1 MDILIG
7 LLLMASVLWGVDSA
21 QVDSLLVRYR
31 DAFNSGDFEE
41 VRPLLSGGFTYADFD
56 THLSYSILESFVYLA
71 PYSIEDFDNVAISPA
86 GKDTVIVAFDM
97 VVSYAG
103 VQDTIPQAFVVV
115 IEGDSLK
122 IGALID
128 PDLVSPEN
136 RENHR

>member
-1 MDILIG
+1 MNILMV
-7 LLLMASVLWGVDSA
+7 LLFAASVLWGVDIA
-21 QVDSLLVRYR
+21 QVDSLLARYR
-31 DAFNSGDFEE
+31 DAFNSGDFEK
-41 VRPLLSGGFTYADFD
+41 VRPLLSSGFTYADFD

-86 GKDTVIVAFDM
+86 GKDTVIVTFDM
-97 VVSYAG
+97 MVSYAG

-115 IEGDSLK
+115 YEGDSLK

>member
-56 THLSYSILESFVYLA
+56 TPLSYSILESFVYLA
-71 PYSIEDFDNVAISPA
+71 PYSIEDFDNVAISSA